1 MQIFCLFPNDKSSL
15 LEFSDLLRMKNKFKK
30 STEGR
35 QIDKT
40 NAQLKVQYIGIVF
53 KIDREFLI
61 NEKKKKKKN
70 LKSKEFIVVS

>member
-1 MQIFCLFPNDKSSL
+1 M

-40 NAQLKVQYIGIVF
+40 NAQLKVQYIDIVF
-53 KIDREFLI
+53 KIDSEFLI
-61 NEKKKKKKN
+61 NEKKRRKK
-70 LKSKEFIVVS
+70 I